1 MDYPEDLKEL
11 YFEFGRTTEMAQVME
26 VEAGNLA
33 LAFVTIWI
41 DPAQITEEQRKF
53 LHSLIDD
60 VNKRTFGN
68 LVKQIRS
75 IGQMD
80 DSIVE
85 IVEQALE
92 KRNYLIHRFFRS
104 HNFAIHSEEGRK
116 TMRAEISEI
125 YRILNLAHT
134 VLSGM
139 TSTLQKVFGREDISE
154 QFAKELL
161 EKGKKVE
168 I

>member
-11 YFEFGRTTEMAQVME
+11 YFEFGRAAEMAQVME
-26 VEAGNLA
+26 VEAGNLT

-41 DPAQITEEQRKF
+41 DPAQITEEQRQF
-53 LHSLIDD
+53 LRCLIDD

>member
-11 YFEFGRTTEMAQVME
+11 YFEFGRAAEMAQVME
-26 VEAGNLA
+26 VAAGNLA

-41 DPAQITEEQRKF
+41 DPAQITEEQRQF
-53 LHSLIDD
+53 LRSLIDD

-75 IGQMD
+75 IGQLD

-92 KRNYLIHRFFRS
+92 KRNYLIHRFFCS
-104 HNFAIHSEEGRK
+104 YNFAIHSEEGRK
-116 TMRAEISEI
+116 TMRAEITEI
-125 YRILNLAHT
+125 YRVLNLAHT

-139 TSTLQKVFGREDISE
+139 TSTLQKVFGREDVSE

-161 EKGKKVE
+161 EKGKSVD